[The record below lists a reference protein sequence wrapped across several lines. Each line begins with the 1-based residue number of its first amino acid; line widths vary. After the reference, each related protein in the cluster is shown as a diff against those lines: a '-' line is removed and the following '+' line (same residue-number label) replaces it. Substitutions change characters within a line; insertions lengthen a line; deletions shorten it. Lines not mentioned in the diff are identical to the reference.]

1 MTDAMNEAMA
11 PALDKA
17 AAIAE
22 MIAANRRR
30 YEELKTAGDSAAPK
44 ALPAPTPRD
53 AAPIVESDIIHR
65 ETIPGGWYTTLRL
78 KAGTALR
85 LVNTAATPGVSLF
98 AWNANDTSE
107 RYNSADTVKVQ
118 WTAELRKGRVL
129 LSDMGRVLFSII
141 EDTTG
146 AHDTIVGG
154 STPASNGRKYGDA
167 SLRSTR
173 ENMLLAAGK
182 HGLGLRDLAPVI
194 TFFAPVIVADDGR
207 LAWRDGIVK
216 SRDFV
221 DLRAELDLIVAISN
235 CPHPLA
241 PDRALAPG
249 PIELIVHQLPQP
261 AADDLCRTATAEARR
276 GFDNNASYARI

>member
-1 MTDAMNEAMA
+1 MH

-17 AAIAE
+17 AEIE
-22 MIAANRRR
+22 ANRRR
-30 YEELKTAGDSAAPK
+30 YEELKAAGDTAAPR
-44 ALPAPTPRD
+44 ALPSPTPQG
-53 AAPIVESDIIHR
+53 AAPIAESAVIHR

-78 KAGTALR
+78 QAGTALR
-85 LVNTAATPGVSLF
+85 LFNTSGTSGVSLF

-107 RYNSADTVKVQ
+107 RYNSADTVKIQ
-118 WTAELRKGRVL
+118 WTSELRKGRVL
-129 LSDMGRVLFSII
+129 FSDMGRVLFSII

-154 STPASNGRKYGDA
+154 STPASNARKYGDA

-194 TFFAPVIVADDGR
+194 TFFAPVIVDASGQ
-207 LAWRDGIVK
+207 LAWRDGVVGAG
-216 SRDFV
+216 DFV
-221 DLRAELDLIVAISN
+221 DLRAEMDVIVALSN

-241 PDRALAPG
+241 PDTSFEPG
-249 PIELIVHQLPQP
+249 PIEAIVHSVPP
-261 AADDLCRTATAEARR
+261 AADDDLCRTATAEARR
-276 GFDNNASYARI
+276 GFDNNARQARI